1 MTKLM
6 IVSIASDHA
15 GFQLKEII
23 VSHLKALKIEV
34 IDNGPKNDESVDY
47 PDYAK
52 KVVDDLKGSNAS
64 KGILIC
70 GSGQGMAMS
79 ANKHAGIRA
88 ALCHNLEITKLA
100 RAHNDANILTLGAR
114 VIDER
119 TAISCVDTF
128 INTEFEGSRHITSC
142 LLYTSPSP
150 RD

>member
-1 MTKLM
+1 M

-15 GFQLKEII
+15 GFELKETI
-23 VSHLKALKIEV
+23 VTHLKALKIEV

-47 PDYAK
+47 PDFAK
-52 KVVDDLKGSNAS
+52 KVVDDLKGSNAN

-88 ALCHNLEITKLA
+88 ALCHNLEVTKLA

-114 VIDER
+114 VIDES

-128 INTEFEGSRHITSC
+128 INTEFEGSRHIT
-142 LLYTSPSP
+142 
-150 RD
+150 RINKIG

>member
-1 MTKLM
+1 MTKLI

-15 GFQLKEII
+15 GFELKESI

-52 KVVDDLKGSNAS
+52 KVVDDLKGSNANR
-64 KGILIC
+64 GILIC

-79 ANKHAGIRA
+79 ANKHTGIRA
-88 ALCHNLEITKLA
+88 SLFHNLEVTKLA

-114 VIDER
+114 VLDQE
-119 TAISCVDTF
+119 TALHCVDTF
-128 INTEFEGSRHITSC
+128 FNTDFEGNRHQKRI
-142 LLYTSPSP
+142 
-150 RD
+150 DKIG

>member
-23 VSHLKALKIEV
+23 VSHLKALKIKV

-52 KVVDDLKGSNAS
+52 KVVDDLKGSNAN

-79 ANKHAGIRA
+79 ANKHTGIRA

-114 VIDER
+114 VLDHE
-119 TAISCVDTF
+119 TALQCVDTF
-128 INTEFEGSRHITSC
+128 FNTDFEGDRHQKRI
-142 LLYTSPSP
+142 
-150 RD
+150 DKIG

>member
-1 MTKLM
+1 M

-23 VSHLKALKIEV
+23 VSHLKALKFEV

-47 PDYAK
+47 PDFAK
-52 KVVDDLKGSNAS
+52 

-114 VIDER
+114 VLDQE
-119 TAISCVDTF
+119 TALQCVDTF
-128 INTEFEGSRHITSC
+128 FNTEFEGDRHQKRI
-142 LLYTSPSP
+142 
-150 RD
+150 DKIG

>member
-15 GFQLKEII
+15 GFELKEII

-34 IDNGPKNDESVDY
+34 IDNGPKNEESVDY
-47 PDYAK
+47 PDFAK
-52 KVVDDLKGSNAS
+52 KVVDDLIGSNAN
-64 KGILIC
+64 KGILVC

-88 ALCHNLEITKLA
+88 AICYNLEVTKLA

-114 VIDER
+114 VLDQE
-119 TAISCVDTF
+119 TALQCVDTF
-128 INTEFEGSRHITSC
+128 FNTDFEGDRHQKRI
-142 LLYTSPSP
+142 
-150 RD
+150 DKIG

>member
-23 VSHLKALKIEV
+23 VSHLKALKIKV
-34 IDNGPKNDESVDY
+34 IDNGPQNDDSVDY

-52 KVVDDLKGSNAS
+52 KVVDDLKGSNAN

-79 ANKHAGIRA
+79 ANKHTGIRA

-114 VIDER
+114 VLDQE
-119 TAISCVDTF
+119 TALQCVDTF
-128 INTEFEGSRHITSC
+128 FNTDFEGDRHQKRI
-142 LLYTSPSP
+142 
-150 RD
+150 DKIG

>member
-15 GFQLKEII
+15 GFELKETI

-34 IDNGPKNDESVDY
+34 IDNGPKNDDSVDY
-47 PDYAK
+47 PDFAK
-52 KVVDDLKGSNAS
+52 KVVDDLKGSNANR
-64 KGILIC
+64 GILIC

-79 ANKHAGIRA
+79 ANKHTGIRA

-114 VIDER
+114 VLDHE
-119 TAISCVDTF
+119 TALQCVDTF
-128 INTEFEGSRHITSC
+128 FNTDFEGDRHQKRI
-142 LLYTSPSP
+142 
-150 RD
+150 DKIG

>member
-23 VSHLKALKIEV
+23 VSHLKALKIKV

-52 KVVDDLKGSNAS
+52 KVVDDLKGSNAN

-70 GSGQGMAMS
+70 GSGQGMAIS
-79 ANKHAGIRA
+79 ANKHTGIRA

-114 VIDER
+114 VLDHE
-119 TAISCVDTF
+119 TALQCVDTF
-128 INTEFEGSRHITSC
+128 FNTEFEGNRHQKRI
-142 LLYTSPSP
+142 
-150 RD
+150 DKIG

>member
-15 GFQLKEII
+15 GFELKEII

-34 IDNGPKNDESVDY
+34 IDNGPKNEESVDY
-47 PDYAK
+47 PDFAK
-52 KVVDDLKGSNAS
+52 KVVNDLIGSNAN
-64 KGILIC
+64 KGILVC

-79 ANKHAGIRA
+79 ANKHTGIRA

-114 VIDER
+114 VLDHE
-119 TAISCVDTF
+119 TALQCVDTF
-128 INTEFEGSRHITSC
+128 FNTDFEGDRHQKRI
-142 LLYTSPSP
+142 
-150 RD
+150 DKIG

>member
-1 MTKLM
+1 M

-15 GFQLKEII
+15 GFELKEII

-47 PDYAK
+47 PDFAK
-52 KVVDDLKGSNAS
+52 KVVDDLIGSNAS
-64 KGILIC
+64 KGILVC

-88 ALCHNLEITKLA
+88 ALCHNLEVTKLA

-114 VIDER
+114 VLDHE
-119 TAISCVDTF
+119 TALQCVDTF
-128 INTEFEGSRHITSC
+128 FNTDFEGDRHQKRI
-142 LLYTSPSP
+142 
-150 RD
+150 DKIG

>member
-23 VSHLKALKIEV
+23 VSHLKALKFEV

-52 KVVDDLKGSNAS
+52 KVVDDLKESNAR

-88 ALCHNLEITKLA
+88 ALCHNLETTKLA

-114 VIDER
+114 VLDQE
-119 TAISCVDTF
+119 TALQCVDTF
-128 INTEFEGSRHITSC
+128 FNTEFEGDRHQKRI
-142 LLYTSPSP
+142 
-150 RD
+150 DKIG

>member
-15 GFQLKEII
+15 GFELKEII

-34 IDNGPKNDESVDY
+34 IDNGPKNEESVDY
-47 PDYAK
+47 PDFAK
-52 KVVDDLKGSNAS
+52 KVVDDLIGSNAN
-64 KGILIC
+64 KGILVC

-88 ALCHNLEITKLA
+88 ALCHNLEVTKLA

-114 VIDER
+114 VLDHE
-119 TAISCVDTF
+119 TALQCVDTF
-128 INTEFEGSRHITSC
+128 FNTDFEGDRHQKRI
-142 LLYTSPSP
+142 
-150 RD
+150 DKIG

>member
-1 MTKLM
+1 MK
-6 IVSIASDHA
+6 VSIASDHA
-15 GFQLKEII
+15 GFELKEII

-52 KVVDDLKGSNAS
+52 KVVDDLKGSNAN

-79 ANKHAGIRA
+79 ANKHTGIRA

-114 VIDER
+114 VLDHE
-119 TAISCVDTF
+119 TALQCVDTF
-128 INTEFEGSRHITSC
+128 FNTEFEGDRHQKRI
-142 LLYTSPSP
+142 
-150 RD
+150 DKIG

>member
-15 GFQLKEII
+15 GFELKEII

-47 PDYAK
+47 PDFAK
-52 KVVDDLKGSNAS
+52 KVVDDLKGSNAN

-79 ANKHAGIRA
+79 ANKHTGIRA

-114 VIDER
+114 VLDQE
-119 TAISCVDTF
+119 TALQCVDTF
-128 INTEFEGSRHITSC
+128 FNTDFEGDRHQKRI
-142 LLYTSPSP
+142 
-150 RD
+150 DKIG